1 MLRKISYNIY
11 CKQTTVC
18 RSIFLFVLKDVFNF
32 KKEKITST
40 VMYLVDLVFLENH
53 ITDSNKLGFER
64 KTPKHLG
71 NVLSFVVYIK
81 SIKVD

>member
-1 MLRKISYNIY
+1 
-11 CKQTTVC
+11 
-18 RSIFLFVLKDVFNF
+18 
-32 KKEKITST
+32 
-40 VMYLVDLVFLENH
+40 MYLVDLVFLENH

-81 SIKVD
+81 SIKID